1 MMELQEFF
9 SGNNGKRVRRP
20 VGSPVPLY
28 KIALFMRD
36 LFVLIVYACKCKKQI
51 GGNEMIVT
59 KDTIIGDVVMQDE
72 GIAPILMAS
81 GLHCL
86 GCAMA
91 SGETIEEACMVH
103 GMDCDSLVEEINN
116 YFQSKG

>member
-1 MMELQEFF
+1 M
-9 SGNNGKRVRRP
+9 
-20 VGSPVPLY
+20 
-28 KIALFMRD
+28 
-36 LFVLIVYACKCKKQI
+36 LIVYDLSCEKLI
-51 GGNEMIVT
+51 GGNKMIVT

-103 GMDCDSLVEEINN
+103 GMDCDALVEEINN
-116 YFQSKG
+116 YFQSLG